1 MNNIYYVY
9 LHRRATDNKVFY
21 VGKGKDKRAYS
32 TFGRNEH
39 WQKTEAKHGL
49 IVEIAFDNLEEQ
61 EAFQVEKDTILEF
74 KYFDHPLCNMTNGG
88 EGLSGFKWSEEQMK
102 NHPSKNNIG
111 RKHTP
116 ESKAKRSKALM
127 GHVTSEETKQKISKA
142 HQGTVVFAF
151 IVKTLTNKLLITHK
165 ARAEILGINPRELY
179 KESSYKPYFSRL
191 AIMKSADIRRGKPA
205 WNSGKKLPESSGT
218 LNSSAD
224 NRIFR
229 FERLSDGLI
238 FDGTRYEL
246 CDSFSLKLCEIGKLF
261 YKKARK
267 TSQGWKLI
275 KELDGTS

>member
-1 MNNIYYVY
+1 MNNIFYVY

-21 VGKGKDKRAYS
+21 VGKGKGKRAYS
-32 TFGRNEH
+32 TSGRNER
-39 WQKTEAKHGL
+39 WQRTEAKHGL
-49 IVEIAFDNLEEQ
+49 VVEIVFDNLEEE

-102 NHPSKNNIG
+102 NHFTKSNIG
-111 RKHTP
+111 RKQSP
-116 ESKAKRSKALM
+116 EQIAKRSKAMM
-127 GHVTSEETKQKISKA
+127 GRVVSQETRQKISKA
-142 HQGTVVFAF
+142 QQGASVFAF

-165 ARAEILGINPRELY
+165 ARAEILGINPRDLY
-179 KESSYKPYFSRL
+179 KESSYKPYFPRSAVL
-191 AIMKSADIRRGKPA
+191 KSADIRRGKPS
-205 WNSGKKLPESSGT
+205 WNSGKKSPETSGT
-218 LNSSAD
+218 LSNSAD

-229 FERLSDGLI
+229 FERLIDGLI

-246 CDSFSLKLCEIGKLF
+246 CDKFSLTLCEIGKLF